1 MGERLSIPLMPLAIE
16 IYIIGEI
23 CDISRI
29 TLFLIAFYKNIGN
42 IVLRFVIGYYFKIH
56 RSLKR
61 RTWLGNR
68 WFAATQERQGYMADK
83 TIPRPVQPK
92 RKKVKVLVPLAKKK
106 KVKHAKETD
115 PLALYLKQISRY
127 PLLTAEEEISIGAK
141 IQDARLQV
149 RLLDESRL
157 TSGLSD
163 EAWANERTQWE
174 RELIAIKNR
183 MISSNLRLVV
193 SIAKNYQ
200 HRGLGLLDL
209 IDEGNIGLIEAVER
223 FDYTRG
229 CRFSTYGTWWIRQ
242 AIIKSLADK
251 GRVIRIPIHMLNTIK
266 KCYFVAKQL
275 TQDLGRDPY
284 PEELAEKLGMEPK
297 KVKEIMKLSQETASL
312 DTTVDE
318 DNVTHLS
325 DLIKDENVVEPF
337 EEVFSMALQDTL
349 GDVLKNLSQREITI
363 IKLRYGLNGEGPRTL
378 EETGKLLGITRERVR
393 QIQEKAIQKL
403 KELQELSAFQEES

>member
-1 MGERLSIPLMPLAIE
+1 MTEG
-16 IYIIGEI
+16 
-23 CDISRI
+23 
-29 TLFLIAFYKNIGN
+29 AF
-42 IVLRFVIGYYFKIH
+42 
-56 RSLKR
+56 
-61 RTWLGNR
+61 
-68 WFAATQERQGYMADK
+68 
-83 TIPRPVQPK
+83 PRPVQPK
-92 RKKVKVLVPLAKKK
+92 RKKAKPAASLAKKK
-106 KVKHAKETD
+106 KAKHVKESD

-127 PLLTAEEEISIGAK
+127 PLLTAEDEISIGAK
-141 IQDARLQV
+141 IQAARAEV
-149 RLLDESRL
+149 RALDERRAGVDASEAEA
-157 TSGLSD
+157 
-163 EAWANERTQWE
+163 EAWALER
-174 RELIAIKNR
+174 RRLDGELIAIKNR

-275 TQDLGRDPY
+275 TQELGRDPN

-325 DLIKDENVVEPF
+325 DLIKDDSVVEPF

-363 IKLRYGLNGEGPRTL
+363 IQLRYGLNGEGPRTL

-403 KELQELSAFQEES
+403 KELQELSEYQGY

>member
-1 MGERLSIPLMPLAIE
+1 MTEG
-16 IYIIGEI
+16 
-23 CDISRI
+23 
-29 TLFLIAFYKNIGN
+29 AF
-42 IVLRFVIGYYFKIH
+42 
-56 RSLKR
+56 
-61 RTWLGNR
+61 
-68 WFAATQERQGYMADK
+68 
-83 TIPRPVQPK
+83 PRPVQPK
-92 RKKVKVLVPLAKKK
+92 RKKAKPAASLTKKK
-106 KVKHAKETD
+106 KAKHVKESD

-141 IQDARLQV
+141 IQAARAEV
-149 RLLDESRL
+149 RALDERRAGVDASEAEA
-157 TSGLSD
+157 
-163 EAWANERTQWE
+163 EAWVLER
-174 RELIAIKNR
+174 RRLDGELVAIKNR

-275 TQDLGRDPY
+275 TQELGRDPN
-284 PEELAEKLGMEPK
+284 PEELAEKLGMDPK

-325 DLIKDENVVEPF
+325 DLIKDESVTEPF

-363 IKLRYGLNGEGPRTL
+363 IQLRYGLNGEGPRTL

-403 KELQELSAFQEES
+403 KELQELSEYQGY